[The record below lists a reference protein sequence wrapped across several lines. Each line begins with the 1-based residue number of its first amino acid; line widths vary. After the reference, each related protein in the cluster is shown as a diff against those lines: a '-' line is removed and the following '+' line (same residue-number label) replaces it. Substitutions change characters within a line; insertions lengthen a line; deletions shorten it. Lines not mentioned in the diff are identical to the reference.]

1 MWVEPFEAVE
11 GEVPDKGRERRW
23 TWERRMTWLKSKES
37 GGGCDRAGSC
47 DVGEEMTC
55 SARESPWWTERAIG
69 SQEAYRHGGRNFRR
83 KLELDLKKD
92 TGREEGRVG
101 RHGLHPC
108 RHD

>member
-1 MWVEPFEAVE
+1 
-11 GEVPDKGRERRW
+11 
-23 TWERRMTWLKSKES
+23 MTWLKSKES

-83 KLELDLKKD
+83 MLEVAPKRD
-92 TGREEGRVG
+92 TGREEVRE
-101 RHGLHPC
+101 RSHDLC